1 MLQSFVVAP
10 VDPHSALSPAPAV
23 EYPPIR
29 LLRYN
34 NVATLFDS
42 EKETVY
48 SSKLQVHTVSQPE
61 SKLNFHRS
69 KSVKSSM

>member
-1 MLQSFVVAP
+1 MLKSFVVAP
-10 VDPHSALSPAPAV
+10 VDPHPAFSPAPAV
-23 EYPPIR
+23 EYPPIV

-34 NVATLFDS
+34 NVATLVNS

-61 SKLNFHRS
+61 NKLNFYRS
-69 KSVKSSM
+69 NSVKSSM